1 MEPPTATGDTV
12 VEVADPLVDEF
23 RLKLNFKTLLVG
35 GVRHHTGQAQ
45 LYLPV

>member
-1 MEPPTATGDTV
+1 VEPPTATGDTV

-23 RLKLNFKTLLVG
+23 RLKLNFKTLLVD
-35 GVRHHTGQAQ
+35 GVWHHTGQAQ